1 MMRTG
6 RALRA
11 RLRGLRLDDDRGI
24 STLEVLIMFPI
35 LVISMFMA
43 IQVAMDYYAKE
54 VALAAA
60 EHGVQ
65 VGRLTGRT
73 ADARAATVDYLHEHA
88 GWLVTNDTNISTLG
102 SSGTQI
108 RVTVSGTPVKLISV
122 LAGVVKVKQTATG
135 AVEKFTYDPPQ
146 P

>member
-73 ADARAATVDYLHEHA
+73 ADARAATVD
-88 GWLVTNDTNISTLG
+88 
-102 SSGTQI
+102 
-108 RVTVSGTPVKLISV
+108 
-122 LAGVVKVKQTATG
+122 
-135 AVEKFTYDPPQ
+135 
-146 P
+146 